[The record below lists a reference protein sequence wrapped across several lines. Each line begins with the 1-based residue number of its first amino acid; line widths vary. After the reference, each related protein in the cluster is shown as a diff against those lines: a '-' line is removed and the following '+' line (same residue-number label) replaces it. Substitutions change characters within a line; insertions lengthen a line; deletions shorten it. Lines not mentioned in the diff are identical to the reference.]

1 MLKTFFF
8 PRTAGADGED
18 YSTRA
23 EDRRKVM
30 SESETGQVTLEAVGC
45 NQFFSE
51 TRELSIKGTRTDR
64 IIELVRAEDPG
75 SGLVSTSTAT

>member
-1 MLKTFFF
+1 
-8 PRTAGADGED
+8 
-18 YSTRA
+18 
-23 EDRRKVM
+23 M
-30 SESETGQVTLEAVGC
+30 SESETGQVTREAVGC